1 MKNTDYQVISRKYEI
16 EGVKVTI
23 KPLYSMGYF
32 EGYTA
37 AAGNT
42 SHSYLSCYNR
52 SLFRYTQFGLN
63 HADTAQNIAYD
74 FIDYYYPAT
83 AKYNRD

>member
-1 MKNTDYQVISRKYEI
+1 MIDTKCITRKFTI
-16 EGVKVTI
+16 KGINVTI

-37 AAGNT
+37 TAGNT
-42 SHSYLSCYNR
+42 TQTYFSYHNR
-52 SLFRYTQFGLN
+52 RFFKYTPFGLD
-63 HADTAQNIAYD
+63 HYITAENIAYD

-83 AKYNRD
+83 KKDFLEV